1 MTDREELFNGIC
13 LLVPDEDTRNRLY
26 IMLDKYEITARS
38 TEIAVMQEDRNEY
51 LVRAFI
57 TAKIVKGCTE
67 RTLGFYGTEVRRS
80 LAYIG
85 KTVDDITTDDIRL
98 YIAQRVHR
106 DKISKITVGNEIRVL
121 RSFFNYIFSEEL
133 ILKNPML
140 RIEAIK
146 KEKAQKE
153 AFTELEIEKMRG
165 ALRTNRDRAMFEILL
180 STGCRVSELANIK
193 LKEITGNE
201 VLVHGKGQ
209 KDRTVYLNAKALY
222 ALESY
227 LNERNDAN
235 PYLFASGFF
244 NMHRKR
250 KGISQQKAREWYMRK
265 SEVSED
271 KPISTGAI
279 ESNIR
284 KLGQRVGVKA
294 YPHKFRRTC
303 ATFALRR
310 GMSIEQVSQMLG
322 HESIETTQIY
332 LDISEQD
339 LKEAHR
345 KFVM

>member
-146 KEKAQKE
+146 KEKVKKE
-153 AFTELEIEKMRG
+153 AFTELEIEKMRA
-165 ALRTNRDRAMFEILL
+165 ALRTNRERAIFEILL
-180 STGCRVSELANIK
+180 STGCRVSELVNVK

-222 ALESY
+222 ALERY
-227 LNERNDAN
+227 LKERKDTN

-244 NMHRKR
+244 GMH
-250 KGISQQKAREWYMRK
+250 QKNKETWYTRK

-271 KPISTGAI
+271 KPISASSI
-279 ESNIR
+279 ESRISN
-284 KLGQRVGVKA
+284 LGRRVGVKA

>member
-1 MTDREELFNGIC
+1 
-13 LLVPDEDTRNRLY
+13 
-26 IMLDKYEITARS
+26 
-38 TEIAVMQEDRNEY
+38 
-51 LVRAFI
+51 
-57 TAKIVKGCTE
+57 
-67 RTLGFYGTEVRRS
+67 
-80 LAYIG
+80 
-85 KTVDDITTDDIRL
+85 
-98 YIAQRVHR
+98 
-106 DKISKITVGNEIRVL
+106 
-121 RSFFNYIFSEEL
+121 
-133 ILKNPML
+133 
-140 RIEAIK
+140 
-146 KEKAQKE
+146 
-153 AFTELEIEKMRG
+153 MRG